1 MKKFSKNYLYYH
13 LLADIFSVLVFVFLF
28 IDAIVIENEA
38 EEFVGINYA
47 ALPFFIVGALVVYGV
62 MILYRVLYLR
72 TASYT
77 LLDGEIR
84 VTRGVLFRKNSVL
97 EYKKMHAINKK
108 QNIVQRLFGLAVL
121 TVDSGSTNTST
132 AAEIL
137 IYETGAE
144 VDRLLALLKA
154 RRDGAEAAQAPETE
168 AATAAESAIGE
179 QVIAPKGGDL
189 VFTSGKK
196 LIYALLTIATTAF
209 SILSI
214 AVIALLCYVCLLPVL
229 YDLLEG
235 GAFFFLVPA
244 LALALMATVLF
255 SVFAF
260 IVSILQSFVAYYN
273 FRIVKNARDL
283 EISYGL
289 LTRHTN
295 TFGYDRI
302 AGVLVSQG
310 LIQRIFGYATL
321 KLEVIGYHEGG
332 DSNDN
337 NNVAAV
343 GMLLPL
349 CNLREVE
356 SILASV
362 LPAYVP
368 LKRESRAK
376 RYLPFVSWSSVFI
389 TAGAAL
395 VYLLVMSMLH
405 LFSAPAR
412 AVAIVRILILLAF
425 AITEGIHALGAYLA
439 YKNAGLAISED
450 RITVYGGGY
459 QRCITTLLRRSLIAV
474 EDITTPM
481 RAREGIHTL
490 VLHIRTNAMTN
501 EVKVKMLNREDA
513 ERLCALLP
521 D

>member
-13 LLADIFSVLVFVFLF
+13 LLSDIFSVLVFVFLF
-28 IDAIVIENEA
+28 IDAILIENEA
-38 EEFVGINYA
+38 EEVVGINYA
-47 ALPFFIVGALVVYGV
+47 LLPFFIVGALVVYGV

-137 IYETGAE
+137 IYETTAE
-144 VDRLLALLKA
+144 TDRLLALLKA
-154 RRDGAEAAQAPETE
+154 RRDGAEAAEAPAAE
-168 AATAAESAIGE
+168 AATAEETAVTE

-214 AVIALLCYVCLLPVL
+214 AAIALLCYVCLLPVL

-235 GAFFFLVPA
+235 GAFFFIVPA
-244 LALALMATVLF
+244 LAIALIATVLF

-310 LIQRIFGYATL
+310 LIQRIG
-321 KLEVIGYHEGG
+321 
-332 DSNDN
+332 
-337 NNVAAV
+337 
-343 GMLLPL
+343 
-349 CNLREVE
+349 
-356 SILASV
+356 
-362 LPAYVP
+362 
-368 LKRESRAK
+368 SRK
-376 RYLPFVSWSSVFI
+376 KGTWQV
-389 TAGAAL
+389 T
-395 VYLLVMSMLH
+395 
-405 LFSAPAR
+405 
-412 AVAIVRILILLAF
+412 
-425 AITEGIHALGAYLA
+425 
-439 YKNAGLAISED
+439 
-450 RITVYGGGY
+450 
-459 QRCITTLLRRSLIAV
+459 
-474 EDITTPM
+474 
-481 RAREGIHTL
+481 
-490 VLHIRTNAMTN
+490 TNA
-501 EVKVKMLNREDA
+501 
-513 ERLCALLP
+513 
-521 D
+521 